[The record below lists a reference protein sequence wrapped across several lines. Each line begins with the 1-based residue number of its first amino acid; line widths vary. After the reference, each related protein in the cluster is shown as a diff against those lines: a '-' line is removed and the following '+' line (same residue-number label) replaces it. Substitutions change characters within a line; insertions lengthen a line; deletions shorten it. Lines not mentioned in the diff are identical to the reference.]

1 MMMRSQRLSHA
12 GFTLVELLVVIAII
26 GVLVALLLPAVQAA
40 REAARRT
47 QCTNN
52 IRQLGL
58 AVHNFHDVNLVF
70 PAAQDQWI
78 NSKGTTI
85 GCSWL
90 TRILPFIEQQSVYQL
105 YNFDAAWDDAATNAK
120 PQTGVIC
127 TKIKGFLCPSA
138 PPANIRPANNGRANS
153 DYVATSDL
161 NARPIINL
169 NAHVSSAIAVSDPH
183 FIGVLGHN
191 KVVGGITLSPAR
203 HRFADVTDGTSM
215 TFLTAECAGRN
226 DPWFMGN
233 RLQGV
238 PNRSNGPWANQNSR
252 ITMGGCDPKNPS
264 AAQGPKAV
272 NCANDKE
279 IYGFHPSGAMACMA
293 DGSVRMLA
301 SNLDLN
307 VSVSLLTRERGE
319 NISTTDF

>member
-1 MMMRSQRLSHA
+1 MMMRSKRLSRE

-52 IRQLGL
+52 IRQLAL

-78 NSKGTTI
+78 STTGATI

-105 YNFDAAWDDAATNAK
+105 YNFNAAWDDTATNAK

-127 TKIKGFLCPSA
+127 TNIKGFLCPSA
-138 PPANIRPANNGRANS
+138 PPANIRPANSGRANA

-169 NAHVSSAIAVSDPH
+169 NAYVSSAIAVSDPN

-191 KVVGGITLSPAR
+191 KVVGTVLVPAR

-226 DPWFMGN
+226 QPWFMGN
-233 RLQGV
+233 IQRGAA
-238 PNRSNGPWANQNSR
+238 NRSNGPWANQNSR
-252 ITMGGCDPKNPS
+252 ITMGGCDPKNAS

-272 NCANDKE
+272 NCENDKE
-279 IYGFHPSGAMACMA
+279 IYGFHPSGANSCFA
-293 DGSVRMLA
+293 DGSVHLLSA
-301 SNLDLN
+301 NLDLN
-307 VSVSLLTRERGE
+307 VAVSLLTRERGE
-319 NISTTDF
+319 QLSTTDF